1 MEQFHQAP
9 GNKAPL
15 PSGIPLPGQEES
27 NASYLEEHHAAI
39 WLKNDDNI
47 EETLSNVL
55 DNSNTLE
62 KLQTQAKLIGKPNS
76 TRDIC
81 EIILNSKK

>member
-1 MEQFHQAP
+1 MLTYYQ
-9 GNKAPL
+9 
-15 PSGIPLPGQEES
+15 
-27 NASYLEEHHAAI
+27 
-39 WLKNDDNI
+39 DNELSI
-47 EETLSNVL
+47 FVKTLT
-55 DNSNTLE
+55 NTLE

>member
-1 MEQFHQAP
+1 M
-9 GNKAPL
+9 N
-15 PSGIPLPGQEES
+15 PLPGQEES